1 MKIAFWENM
10 MSVRGTTVAVY
21 DYAYY
26 NRTILG
32 NESIVF
38 YDTTQPHNDA
48 GVLAKFE
55 AQFKVYGVTH
65 FSQVDAILLAEGC
78 DALYV
83 IETGY
88 RADQV
93 SKVCKTFT
101 HCVFSCGAPH
111 GDVYSSIGAWVPE
124 NNGRYPVVPHM
135 INLPDIA
142 DDWRKELGI
151 PQSATVFGRHGGA
164 EQFDI
169 GYVQRIVYEVA
180 QAHPNIYF
188 VLVNTNKF
196 CPPLPNILHL
206 TTIVNVVDKVKFIN
220 TCDAMLHARSEG
232 EIFSLSMGEFAWR
245 NKPIFCTRMGSDGHT
260 HLMGDRAFWYTESTL
275 RDMLV
280 SFDKSVESQKDWNTY
295 KDYTPERV
303 MAIFKEVYLS

>member
-1 MKIAFWENM
+1 
-10 MSVRGTTVAVY
+10 
-21 DYAYY
+21 
-26 NRTILG
+26 
-32 NESIVF
+32 
-38 YDTTQPHNDA
+38 
-48 GVLAKFE
+48 
-55 AQFKVYGVTH
+55 
-65 FSQVDAILLAEGC
+65 
-78 DALYV
+78 
-83 IETGY
+83 
-88 RADQV
+88 
-93 SKVCKTFT
+93 
-101 HCVFSCGAPH
+101 
-111 GDVYSSIGAWVPE
+111 
-124 NNGRYPVVPHM
+124 M
-135 INLPDIA
+135 INLPDVA